1 MKKFQLG
8 LAAALML
15 TAIACT
21 SEEPQ
26 AEKPSGWEQ
35 KTITFTF
42 GDMLT
47 QHAMTRADI
56 TSLDLT
62 DLWMIDYVGSELQ
75 QIIHQSSTDEGF
87 GSISASMGYG
97 DHTLYFVASRG
108 TTPAADTDAQT
119 ITWAKPSDTYW
130 ATATVNVSPSS
141 ASSQAVTLSRVAT
154 RLRISVNDEVPAGAA
169 KFVITPSQWYYGI
182 DYTTGSGIAPSA
194 NQPREVNIPSSYIGT
209 SGQLA
214 ISIFGFVPSSDWH
227 TDITATLKASDEYT
241 LGQVTLEDVPLRKNI
256 TTAYS
261 GGILGTAKSFTL
273 SADDAW
279 GDENIHTW

>member
-21 SEEPQ
+21 SEEPK
-26 AEKPSGWEQ
+26 AEKPTGWEQ

-62 DLWMIDYVGSELQ
+62 ALWMIDYVGSELQ

-108 TTPAADTDAQT
+108 TTPTTNTDAKT
-119 ITWAKPSDTYW
+119 ITWAKPSDTFW
-130 ATATVNVSPSS
+130 ATATVSVSPSS

-154 RLRISVNDEVPAGAA
+154 RLRISVNDEVPDGAS

-182 DYTTGSGIAPSA
+182 DYTTGNGIALSA

-214 ISIFGFVPSSDWH
+214 ISIFGFVPSADWH
-227 TDITATLKASDEYT
+227 TDITATLKASDEST
-241 LGQVTLEDVPLRKNI
+241 LGQVTLEDVSLHKNI

-273 SADDAW
+273 SADDTW
-279 GDENIHTW
+279 GDEEIHTW